1 MQFMCF
7 ESTWFNGG
15 TKCFNV
21 SDYLHHYYFSGSKSW
36 AVKGKETALIISYY
50 SFGNKLQLEIQKGK
64 IAECTV

>member
-15 TKCFNV
+15 TKYFNV
-21 SDYLHHYYFSGSKSW
+21 SDSLHHYYFSGSKSW

-50 SFGNKLQLEIQKGK
+50 SFGNKLHLENQKGK
-64 IAECTV
+64 IAE